1 VAGNTY
7 PCGDFF
13 CSDSLK
19 SCCEGGFAGDDC
31 SQCVRFVK
39 ESGVKTPDGLT
50 WHTAY
55 STIQEAVDSANDA
68 VLIESNGIDEC
79 EIWVAQGTYVIPATI
94 KIYSNIS
101 ILGGF
106 AGEGDKRDND
116 PLLTVL
122 DGSVNKMDN
131 IIDATGASNVV
142 IRSLKFFGN
151 VNNGTGD
158 NYAGAL
164 YVSQASNFVINSVIF
179 DSNGAVG
186 ASADNGYEGRGGAVA
201 VIESDVTFS
210 DCEFKGNNAQ
220 NGERPGGLS
229 TNASA
234 YGGAV
239 FVYLGNVTF
248 SNSTF
253 FSNTVT
259 KRENGT
265 ASGGAIF
272 AYAPASLTISG
283 CTFEGN
289 TTQNW
294 GGAVRIEGGNA
305 VFSNN
310 SFNSNT
316 ATANGG
322 AVEFNNVESASF
334 TKNTFSKNSAAT
346 GGGNTFVQ

>member
-1 VAGNTY
+1 
-7 PCGDFF
+7 
-13 CSDSLK
+13 
-19 SCCEGGFAGDDC
+19 
-31 SQCVRFVK
+31 
-39 ESGVKTPDGLT
+39 
-50 WHTAY
+50 
-55 STIQEAVDSANDA
+55 
-68 VLIESNGIDEC
+68 
-79 EIWVAQGTYVIPATI
+79 VIPATI

-253 FSNTVT
+253 FQTLLPKEKTELLQAERFLRMLLQV
-259 KRENGT
+259 
-265 ASGGAIF
+265 
-272 AYAPASLTISG
+272 
-283 CTFEGN
+283 
-289 TTQNW
+289 
-294 GGAVRIEGGNA
+294 
-305 VFSNN
+305 
-310 SFNSNT
+310 
-316 ATANGG
+316 
-322 AVEFNNVESASF
+322 
-334 TKNTFSKNSAAT
+334 
-346 GGGNTFVQ
+346 